1 MRTITTQE
9 IAQIDQR
16 LESLKILY
24 LEIYHE
30 IRDHYFTELE
40 KKSAEESEA
49 TFQQLNETFAWSVV
63 KGMEKELR
71 KATSRKITLLQWDFL
86 KISELRWWETALAGT
101 LMCTFPAIYF
111 KFGLIDLMT
120 VTGLIS
126 LISAIAIWAW
136 VAIKSAINFSI
147 SRHKPMSCIS
157 AELFGRMVFPLA
169 SYSWLYF
176 GARWISGY
184 NTYWLIDIF
193 IILLIISQAIFLLTL
208 TKVVWTKKLQAA

>member
-1 MRTITTQE
+1 MRTLSSLE
-9 IAQIDQR
+9 IARIDQR
-16 LESLKILY
+16 LESLKIHY

-40 KKSAEESEA
+40 KRSDEEFEA

-71 KATSRKITLLQWDFL
+71 KATSRKIAQLQWDSLTFWKL
-86 KISELRWWETALAGT
+86 SCWELALSGI
-101 LMCTFPAIYF
+101 LICTFPAIYF

-120 VTGLIS
+120 ATGLIS
-126 LISAIAIWAW
+126 LLSAIAIWAW

-157 AELFGRMVFPLA
+157 AELFGRMVFPLS

-176 GARWISGY
+176 GAKWISGY
-184 NTYWLIDIF
+184 NTFWLIDLF
-193 IILLIISQAIFLLTL
+193 IMFLIISQAIFLLTL
-208 TKVVWTKKLQAA
+208 TKVVFNKKLQVV